1 MPSISEPLVFTK
13 RARILGHCPTFAVNL
28 QASGL
33 FVQMQSLEA
42 SMAVGTKPKQ
52 SLVGIE
58 LVRLLA
64 YEGDRIFTT
73 DRARKLAP
81 RVGLKDAYLVEA
93 LYHLRRN
100 NWIVPLRRGLY
111 ALSSMVPGVA
121 TAHEFEVATALVSP
135 AMISH
140 WSALHYHGLTEQ
152 IPRDVFILTTTD
164 AWIPRLSKDRAK
176 RRRSGSGFLVGDT
189 LYRFTQVKPDRF
201 FGGGLRWIGEV
212 RVPITDLERTL
223 LDGLSMPRYCGDFA
237 EVLHAAQVGMDRLN
251 IELISEYAVRL
262 GVTTAKRLGW
272 VLESQGVPRSELAVL
287 AKLPIKGYC
296 KLDPT
301 GPRKGSC
308 NSRWMIQ
315 ENLPGMVEA

>member
-1 MPSISEPLVFTK
+1 MT
-13 RARILGHCPTFAVNL
+13 
-28 QASGL
+28 
-33 FVQMQSLEA
+33 
-42 SMAVGTKPKQ
+42 VGTKPKQ

-64 YEGDRIFTT
+64 YEGDRIFTI

-100 NWIVPLRRGLY
+100 NWIVSLRRGLY
-111 ALSSMVPGVA
+111 GLSSVVPGVVV
-121 TAHEFEVATALVSP
+121 AHEFEVAAALVSP

-140 WSALHYHGLTEQ
+140 WSALHHHGLTEQ
-152 IPRDVFILTTTD
+152 IPRDVFVLTTTD
-164 AWIPRLSKDRAK
+164 AWIPRSRKDRAE
-176 RRRSGSGFLVGDT
+176 RSGSGFQAGDT
-189 LYRFTQVKPDRF
+189 LYRFIQVKPDRF
-201 FGGGLRWIGEV
+201 FGGGQRWIGEV

-223 LDGLSMPRYCGDFA
+223 LDGLSMPRYCGGFA
-237 EVLHAAQVGMDRLN
+237 EALHAVQVGIERLN
-251 IELISEYAVRL
+251 IELISAYAVRL

-287 AKLPIKGYC
+287 ADLPIKGYC

-308 NSRWMIQ
+308 NRRWMVQ
-315 ENLPGMVEA
+315 ENLPGLVEA